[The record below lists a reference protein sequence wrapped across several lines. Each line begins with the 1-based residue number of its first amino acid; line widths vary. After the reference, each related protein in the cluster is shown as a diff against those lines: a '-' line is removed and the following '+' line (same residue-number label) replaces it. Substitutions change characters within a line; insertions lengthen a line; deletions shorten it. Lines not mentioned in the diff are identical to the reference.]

1 MVLVLPLLLLP
12 TDEDYCD
19 MVLVSPS
26 PSSPQMRTTVTWCS
40 CYPPPLL
47 PTDEDYCDM
56 VLVFPPLLPTDE
68 DYCDVVLVLP
78 LLLLPTDED
87 YCDMVLV
94 SPSPSSPQM
103 RTTVTWCSCYPPP
116 PPHR

>member
-1 MVLVLPLLLLP
+1 
-12 TDEDYCD
+12 
-19 MVLVSPS
+19 MVLVSPL
-26 PSSPQMRTTVTWCS
+26 
-40 CYPPPLL
+40 PLV

-78 LLLLPTDED
+78 PPT
-87 YCDMVLV
+87 
-94 SPSPSSPQM
+94 
-103 RTTVTWCSCYPPP
+103 